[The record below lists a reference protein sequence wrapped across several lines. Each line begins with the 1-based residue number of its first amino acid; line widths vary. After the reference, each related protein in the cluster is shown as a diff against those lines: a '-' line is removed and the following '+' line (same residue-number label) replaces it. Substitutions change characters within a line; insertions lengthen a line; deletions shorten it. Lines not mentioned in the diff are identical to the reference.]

1 MSNNG
6 NPDPRKNAPTGGELF
21 VGLNILSKIG
31 VIFIIAGF
39 LAFTATSYVTSG
51 ILRMAMLFALGA
63 VMAGAGEL
71 FYRKGSA
78 VFARALTLGAVADWA
93 IAVPVSRFSFRA
105 LGEIPA
111 VGAATV
117 FAAVS
122 LFLAIRYK
130 SRTVLISAL
139 VCAFI
144 PFFAA
149 VDSAGGYFAGM
160 AYIIAVQTAA
170 VMISRTD
177 KYFGKAESLY
187 IPVIGI
193 CCNFAASYAI
203 LFSGRNIFS
212 SDTPC
217 VIACLVYMAISFGM
231 YSAFSA
237 VSCYKDGGRLGKYG
251 VPLIVAQSA
260 ALLLSFMFSRFFSER
275 IVCGIVMSVYCVLYL
290 AAAVYLAISQ
300 KRKTGLAACAENL
313 LLAAVTIALF
323 SFVVGRFAYMTYHV
337 FAAGL
342 YIWGVWRND
351 KAFKTR
357 GLVTLGLSE
366 SYFILI
372 CGLNSSN
379 PVFLWQFTLNVILWL
394 GIVAV
399 LAVRGAKGAWL
410 TTLSCLSLSNTA
422 IWGIYLVTKFI
433 ELNRGFNGAAGAALF
448 TAVFMLTGF
457 AAGKLKFMGKASPA
471 AAICFYSIGLLFLFN
486 VNTSLSYMR
495 RGDVGSPVMGII
507 AVTVVN
513 IASVLCVLDMALR
526 IKSLAPRFAR
536 AVGLVTS
543 AFALYA
549 ATAVLDGNGWVAFT
563 SCIISVLYLIVA
575 AVWIVVGFVKNNAL
589 TRRFG
594 LALALLAS
602 AKLFLFD
609 FGSIGTSGRMLM
621 CIGFGIT
628 LLCISF
634 AYGYFSKKLKEK
646 N

>member
-1 MSNNG
+1 MNNG
-6 NPDPRKNAPTGGELF
+6 SNPDPQKNAPSGGELF

-31 VIFIIAGF
+31 VIFIIVGF
-39 LAFTATSYVTSG
+39 LAFTATSYVMSG

-122 LFLAIRYK
+122 LFLAVRYK
-130 SRTVLISAL
+130 SRTVLVAAL

-193 CCNFAASYAI
+193 CCNFAASYVI

-217 VIACLVYMAISFGM
+217 VISCLAYMAVSFGM

-251 VPLIVAQSA
+251 VPLITAQTA

-275 IVCGIVMSVYCVLYL
+275 IVCGIVMSVYCALYL
-290 AAAVYLAISQ
+290 AAAVYLALSP

-313 LLAAVTIALF
+313 LLAAVTAALF
-323 SFVVGRFAYMTYHV
+323 SFVVGRFAYMAYHV
-337 FAAGL
+337 FAAAL
-342 YIWGVWRND
+342 YIWGVWKND
-351 KAFKTR
+351 KAYKMR
-357 GLVTLGLSE
+357 GLITLGLSE
-366 SYFILI
+366 SYFLLM
-372 CGLNSSN
+372 CALNSLN

-394 GIVAV
+394 GIMTV
-399 LAVRGAKGAWL
+399 LAVRGARGAWL
-410 TTLSCLSLSNTA
+410 TTLSCLSLFNTA
-422 IWGIYLVTKFI
+422 IWGVYLVTKFI
-433 ELNRGFNGAAGAALF
+433 NLTPDFKGAAGTALF

-457 AAGKLKFMGKASPA
+457 AAGKLKFMGQASPIA
-471 AAICFYSIGLLFLFN
+471 SIGFYSFGLLSLFSI
-486 VNTSLSYMR
+486 NTSLLYAREKADSA
-495 RGDVGSPVMGII
+495 VIGII
-507 AVTVVN
+507 TVTVVN

-543 AFALYA
+543 AFALYT

-563 SCIISVLYLIVA
+563 SCVISILYLIVA
-575 AVWIVVGFVKNNAL
+575 AVWIVWGFMKNNAL
-589 TRRFG
+589 MRRFG
-594 LALALLAS
+594 LTLSLLAS

-609 FGSIGTSGRMLM
+609 FGNIGTSGRMLM

-634 AYGYFSKKLKEK
+634 AYGYFSKKLKGK
-646 N
+646 G

>member
-1 MSNNG
+1 MNNSG
-6 NPDPRKNAPTGGELF
+6 NSDPQKNAPTGGELF

-31 VIFIIAGF
+31 VIFIIVGF
-39 LAFTATSYVTSG
+39 LAFTATSYVVSG
-51 ILRMAMLFALGA
+51 VLRMAMLFALGA
-63 VMAGAGEL
+63 VMAGAGEF

-93 IAVPVSRFSFRA
+93 IAVPVSRFSFHA

-111 VGAATV
+111 VGVAAV

-122 LFLAIRYK
+122 LFLAVRYK

-144 PFFAA
+144 PFFA
-149 VDSAGGYFAGM
+149 VIDSAGGYFAGM

-170 VMISRTD
+170 VIMSRSES
-177 KYFGKAESLY
+177 YFGKAESLY

-193 CCNFAASYAI
+193 CCNIAASFAV
-203 LFSGRNIFS
+203 LLSAENIF
-212 SDTPC
+212 DTEASC
-217 VIACLVYMAISFGM
+217 AVAGSVYMAVSFGM

-237 VSCYKDGGRLGKYG
+237 ISCYKDDGRLGKYG

-260 ALLLSFMFSRFFSER
+260 ALSLSAIFSRLFSGR
-275 IVCGIVMSVYCVLYL
+275 LVCGIVMAVYCALYL
-290 AAAVYLAISQ
+290 AAAIYLAISA
-300 KRKTGLAACAENL
+300 KRKTGLSACAENL
-313 LLAAVTIALF
+313 LLAALTVTLF
-323 SFVVGRFAYMTYHV
+323 SFVIGRFAYMAYHV
-337 FAAGL
+337 FAAAL

-357 GLVTLGLSE
+357 GLITLGFSE
-366 SYFILI
+366 SYFVLI
-372 CGLNSSN
+372 CGLNSLN

-394 GIVAV
+394 GIMTV
-399 LAVRGAKGAWL
+399 LAVKGIRGAWL
-410 TTLSCLSLSNTA
+410 TSLSCLSLFNTA
-422 IWGIYLVTKFI
+422 IWGVYLVTKLT
-433 ELNRGFNGAAGAALF
+433 EQNPDFNGAAGAALF
-448 TAVFMLTGF
+448 SAVFMLTGF
-457 AAGKLKFMGKASPA
+457 AAGKLGFMGKASPA
-471 AAICFYSIGLLFLFN
+471 ASICFYSFGLLCLFSI
-486 VNTSLSYMR
+486 NTSLLYAR
-495 RGDVGSPVMGII
+495 READSPVIGII
-507 AVTVVN
+507 TVTVVN

-543 AFALYA
+543 AFALYT
-549 ATAVLDGNGWVAFT
+549 ATAVLDGNGWIAFT

-575 AVWIVVGFVKNNAL
+575 AVWIVLGFMKNNAL

-594 LALALLAS
+594 LALSLLAS